1 MTLIVVAIKGKDYVM
16 ELKRDHYELYTYQQ
30 LGIDLTG
37 SYSIGWS
44 FGVVILSAIITFVSF
59 SLFIFEYRLLQMQ
72 VPIPTAEGSWWTFHK
87 IWRCGSHDAK
97 LTYPRGSSVVRWY
110 LIITFWLLCRHW
122 CCLFSQ
128 NQEQCIEIHIKDIYL
143 IIFMLGIHEQ
153 TASKEELCSLIPRGA
168 QPFSC

>member
-72 VPIPTAEGSWWTFHK
+72 VPIPTAEGS
-87 IWRCGSHDAK
+87 
-97 LTYPRGSSVVRWY
+97 
-110 LIITFWLLCRHW
+110 
-122 CCLFSQ
+122 
-128 NQEQCIEIHIKDIYL
+128 
-143 IIFMLGIHEQ
+143 
-153 TASKEELCSLIPRGA
+153 
-168 QPFSC
+168 